1 MIYSSILS
9 DEQKAGLRNVQKTF
23 DWNDDQLDYHI
34 ACIAFESGLD
44 HKARTKVSGA
54 LGLIQFMP
62 AICKAYGT
70 TAEEMRRKSFVE
82 QLPYVIE
89 HFKPYYKRTKTL
101 SDMYMAILMPKFIG
115 KSEDSP
121 VFVNGKQYEQNKG
134 LDLNKDHV
142 VTKQEAAKLVLRR
155 YEQGKN
161 YV

>member
-23 DWNDDQLDYHI
+23 DWNDDQLDYLI
-34 ACIAFESGLD
+34 ACMAFESGLD
-44 HKARTKVSGA
+44 PKARNKVSGA
-54 LGLIQFMP
+54 VGLIQFMP

-115 KSEDSP
+115 KSINRSTLMNLE
-121 VFVNGKQYEQNKG
+121 E
-134 LDLNKDHV
+134 
-142 VTKQEAAKLVLRR
+142 
-155 YEQGKN
+155 
-161 YV
+161 

>member
-9 DEQKAGLRNVQKTF
+9 DEQKAELRNVQKTF
-23 DWNDDQLDYHI
+23 DWNDDQLDYLI
-34 ACIAFESGLD
+34 ACMAFESGLD
-44 HKARTKVSGA
+44 PKARNKISGA
-54 LGLIQFMP
+54 VGLIQFMP
-62 AICKAYGT
+62 TICKAYGT

-115 KSEDSP
+115 KPEDSP

-142 VTKQEAAKLVLRR
+142 VTKQEAAKLVFRR